1 MNPDNLPLVL
11 PVIPLPE
18 PLLLPGTVVPVVAD
32 ESPLRDLVRDAF
44 GANRYVGILQPRE
57 DGEVAGAEPR
67 LYTVGCLGHIDTGRP
82 ENPDEFLI
90 GGVIRFRV
98 IEELPPV
105 NGYRRMRVDYRE
117 FLGDLKQI
125 EQGLEFTTLRDLA
138 RRRVEAHHPEFDFE
152 ILDRMVGTEIATAL
166 AYALPFSPAERQA
179 LMEAPS
185 LQDIQDVL
193 LLLMSGSGPS
203 YSSANLPVC

>member
-18 PLLLPGTVVPVVAD
+18 PLLLPGTVVPVVAE

-57 DGEVAGAEPR
+57 DGEVEGSEPR
-67 LYTVGCLGHIDTGRP
+67 LYTVGCLGHIDVGRP

-105 NGYRRMRVDYRE
+105 HGYRRMRVDYGE
-117 FLGDLKQI
+117 FLSDLKQI

-138 RRRVEAHHPEFDFE
+138 RRRVELHHPEFDFD

-203 YSSANLPVC
+203 HSSANLPVC